1 MKKKTYKIIICIG
14 LVMMIFANFSSVFG
28 AINDSYKKNTK
39 VTDSALDS
47 KIQGS
52 ALLDIL
58 ANMINAVA
66 SLAETLIGNVF
77 QVLTKDKIFPWA
89 DRIIFNSIEFLDIN
103 FLNPAP
109 NSLFG
114 TSSSP
119 SVLGK
124 VVKRV
129 YSTIFSLAILFLGV
143 AVGVMAIRLAISS
156 IAAEK
161 ARYKQAIVNWAT
173 CIVMLFLMHY
183 TLAFIFWINEQLVEI
198 ASNILIQTIKDENL
212 GNVSFLN
219 ALDVKAEDRIK
230 SFKKLYDDQ
239 SPSVMEILSTGIIR
253 AVKLNSE
260 HKTALNYAKAADKI
274 LDKYPDMAAN
284 LLTNP
289 VYTPGAYSGKQAS
302 RRIANEDVIDE
313 KKWYQV
319 KEPIYM
325 ATIAAPVLAH
335 DTYAAAAI
343 EALNKNN
350 KKQYDEQKKKGYFS
364 IGQPE
369 GTGEDHLLGRGD
381 TIFLDET
388 TFKNSSEY
396 TETLK
401 MIYVSLVKSSQN
413 VFDYDSEKPWYDPE
427 AKFKKFDYYGYFKWA
442 KDNWGSKVDEFKNEK
457 LDNKNDDFMNCVNSV
472 KYSKK
477 ELEKK
482 LGSEICNQAVK
493 YRMDVDKAIYDASM
507 GKQSLSTSAQDIIAS
522 LGSFFKQS
530 AYVYK
535 TETTTD
541 ENGDDKE
548 TVTGWRASQV
558 SVTGALLYGIFIFQS
573 CMYLVTYVKR
583 LFYVM
588 MLSMFGPI
596 VVIYDFFIKSA
607 S

>member
-66 SLAETLIGNVF
+66 SLAETLIGYVF

-114 TSSSP
+114 TADSP

-212 GNVSFLN
+212 GNVSFLK
-219 ALDVKAEDRIK
+219 ALDINDDERVENFISMTESTQHTVKMSLPEQLSKYVDGDKEDTYLWNQYTYGCKLIK
-230 SFKKLYDDQ
+230 KN
-239 SPSVMEILSTGIIR
+239 P
-253 AVKLNSE
+253 
-260 HKTALNYAKAADKI
+260 KI
-274 LDKYPDMAAN
+274 ASD

-289 VYTPGAYSGKQAS
+289 AYTPGAYSKNEDTK
-302 RRIANEDVIDE
+302 RIANEDAVDE
-313 KKWYQV
+313 KSTFASS
-319 KEPIYM
+319 YM
-325 ATIAAPVLAH
+325 STIATPVLALDTDVAVTIAALK
-335 DTYAAAAI
+335 
-343 EALNKNN
+343 KNN
-350 KKQYDEQKKKGYFS
+350 KSEFEKEKNRGCIKGS
-364 IGQPE
+364 LKALQDVGSPA
-369 GTGEDHLLGRGD
+369 GTWANGGYGLTNVYLTENA
-381 TIFLDET
+381 
-388 TFKNSSEY
+388 FKSSDDY
-396 TETLK
+396 VLTLK
-401 MIYVSLVKSSQN
+401 MVYVCFVKEKQN
-413 VFDYDSEKPWYDPE
+413 LWNNPLEKPWWD
-427 AKFKKFDYYGYFKWA
+427 KVRKT
-442 KDNWGSKVDEFKNEK
+442 SK
-457 LDNKNDDFMNCVNSV
+457 
-472 KYSKK
+472 
-477 ELEKK
+477 
-482 LGSEICNQAVK
+482 I
-493 YRMDVDKAIYDASM
+493 
-507 GKQSLSTSAQDIIAS
+507 
-522 LGSFFKQS
+522 
-530 AYVYK
+530 
-535 TETTTD
+535 
-541 ENGDDKE
+541 
-548 TVTGWRASQV
+548 
-558 SVTGALLYGIFIFQS
+558 
-573 CMYLVTYVKR
+573 
-583 LFYVM
+583 
-588 MLSMFGPI
+588 
-596 VVIYDFFIKSA
+596 
-607 S
+607 